1 VRAEP
6 PVRNRS
12 VATSAVLVA
21 ALVVALLPAACGTAP
36 ATSGAWTDPSPS
48 STPAGEPSLRAV
60 AGKVIVVDP
69 GHNGGNA
76 AHPTVITQPVDAY
89 THHKPC
95 NTVGASTP
103 DGYPEHA
110 FTWDVG
116 SRLAELL
123 TAAGAQVVT
132 TRSSDSG
139 VGPCVTERAEIANR
153 SGAAAAISIHADG
166 APAEGRGFHVLAPAA
181 IPGAPSAA
189 IVEDSHRLAVAV
201 RDHLRAVAPPATYIG
216 RDGINTRS
224 DMAGLNLSRVPVVM
238 VECGNMRNPTDAANL
253 ASPAYRQRL
262 AEALA
267 AGVATF
273 LAAG

>member
-1 VRAEP
+1 MPADRSRQVHGRAA
-6 PVRNRS
+6 
-12 VATSAVLVA
+12 VALA
-21 ALVVALLPAACGTAP
+21 ALVVALLTAACGTAP
-36 ATSGAWTDPSPS
+36 ATGGSAAGTSSPDP
-48 STPAGEPSLRAV
+48 PAGHPALRPV

-76 AHPTVITQPVDAY
+76 AHPQVIGRPVDAY
-89 THHKPC
+89 TRRKPC
-95 NTVGASTP
+95 NTVGASTA

-116 SRLAELL
+116 SRLAALL
-123 TAAGAQVVT
+123 TAAGANVVM
-132 TRSSDSG
+132 TRSDDTG

-153 SGAAAAISIHADG
+153 SGAAVAVSIHADG
-166 APAEGRGFHVLAPAA
+166 GPADGHGFHVLEPAA

-189 IVEDSHRLAVAV
+189 IVEPSHRLALAV
-201 RDHLRAVAPPATYIG
+201 RDHLRPVQPPATYIG
-216 RDGINTRS
+216 RDGIDTRS

-238 VECGNMRNPTDAANL
+238 VECGNMRNPADAANL
-253 ASPAYRQRL
+253 ADPAFRQRL

-267 AGVATF
+267 EGIAAF

>member
-1 VRAEP
+1 MRAD
-6 PVRNRS
+6 RS
-12 VATSAVLVA
+12 RGSHGRVAVALA
-21 ALVVALLPAACGTAP
+21 ALVVTLLAAACGTAP
-36 ATSGAWTDPSPS
+36 ATGGPAAGTSPPNP
-48 STPAGEPSLRAV
+48 PAGEPTLHSV

-76 AHPTVITQPVDAY
+76 AHPQVIARLVDAY
-89 THHKPC
+89 TRHKPC
-95 NTVGASTP
+95 NTVGTSTP

-116 SRLAELL
+116 SRLAALL
-123 TAAGAQVVT
+123 TAAGANVVM
-132 TRSSDSG
+132 TRSSDIG

-153 SGAAAAISIHADG
+153 SGAAVAVSIHADG
-166 APAEGRGFHVLAPAA
+166 GPADGHGFHVLEPAA

-189 IVEDSHRLAVAV
+189 IVEPSHRLALAV
-201 RDHLRAVAPPATYIG
+201 RDHLRPVQPPATYIG
-216 RDGINTRS
+216 RDGIDTRS

-253 ASPAYRQRL
+253 ADPAFRQRL

-267 AGVATF
+267 EGIAAF